1 MKPIDIDEAIKLAD
15 DDAAKA
21 EKLLLMSILIPIF
34 IGLFLLSVAILTIIC
49 IKRKTNAK
57 HGGVGQNTLAVEKA
71 VRTEGEK
78 KNFVTTNMVTI
89 ENSE

>member
-1 MKPIDIDEAIKLAD
+1 VKPIDIDQAIKLVD
-15 DDAAKA
+15 DDAARA

-49 IKRKTNAK
+49 IRRRTNAK
-57 HGGVGQNTLAVEKA
+57 HGGVRQNTVAVEKA